1 MTKANYIDLENLRN
15 IPFFLCQV
23 VEDEENQ
30 EIVIYYFG
38 ERVLHDYDHVG
49 HYLRSAI
56 VLFRHI
62 QNRTADWVN
71 LRNLWTLRNCIR
83 ENYNHGI
90 GVDALIYGENYDG
103 ENPETLTPLTKQ
115 RFELVIKR
123 SELPTPKGMSFGEN
137 SPLFFPASFCHC
149 FLGHE
154 VVHPQEGSP
163 QA

>member
-1 MTKANYIDLENLRN
+1 MTKANYIDWENLRN

-62 QNRTADWVN
+62 QNRTA
-71 LRNLWTLRNCIR
+71 T
-83 ENYNHGI
+83 G
-90 GVDALIYGENYDG
+90 
-103 ENPETLTPLTKQ
+103 LTCVT
-115 RFELVIKR
+115 
-123 SELPTPKGMSFGEN
+123 FGL
-137 SPLFFPASFCHC
+137 SATAF
-149 FLGHE
+149 GRTTTT
-154 VVHPQEGSP
+154 V
-163 QA
+163 